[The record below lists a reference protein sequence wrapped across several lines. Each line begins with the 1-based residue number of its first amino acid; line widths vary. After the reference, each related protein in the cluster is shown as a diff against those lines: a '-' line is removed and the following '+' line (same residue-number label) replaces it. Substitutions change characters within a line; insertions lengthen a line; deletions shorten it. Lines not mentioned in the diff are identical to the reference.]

1 MLPLSFSPPSAN
13 NCLFTIDTCGNWDTF
28 PLQSNVAGTTKDR
41 TNSSAEKST
50 HRSEGMS
57 DLSITAF
64 RPGNCTSKWTETL
77 TVLLTLE
84 GFFNSVTKVA
94 LCCVQFRILFLQCY
108 LNFAIGRFKFQF
120 ADR

>member
-1 MLPLSFSPPSAN
+1 MLPFSFSP
-13 NCLFTIDTCGNWDTF
+13 LTCGNWDTF

-50 HRSEGMS
+50 HRSAGMS
-57 DLSITAF
+57 DLLITAF

-77 TVLLTLE
+77 TVLLTPE

-94 LCCVQFRILFLQCY
+94 FLSCTVSY
-108 LNFAIGRFKFQF
+108 FISPM
-120 ADR
+120 